1 MFGAMLG
8 ATAFGA
14 TAFGAMLGAMLGA
27 TAFAFGALD
36 NKLCLHVGHVLFMRN
51 HCAKPS
57 GLNMWPQCRMRATC
71 WLGSNTS
78 WVIEHTLF
86 IGLGMFLN
94 AVC

>member
-1 MFGAMLG
+1 
-8 ATAFGA
+8 
-14 TAFGAMLGAMLGA
+14 
-27 TAFAFGALD
+27 
-36 NKLCLHVGHVLFMRN
+36 LCLHVGHVLFMRN